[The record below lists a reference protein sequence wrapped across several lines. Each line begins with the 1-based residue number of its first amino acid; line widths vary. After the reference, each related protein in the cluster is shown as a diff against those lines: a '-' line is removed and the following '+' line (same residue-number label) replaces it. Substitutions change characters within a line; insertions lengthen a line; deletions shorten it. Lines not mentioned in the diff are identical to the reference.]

1 MVKYAVYLLVF
12 AFIVGGAY
20 YSGYAVGS
28 ANTKVEYITKEV
40 IKYVEIDKAKSAI
53 YSSPHAG
60 RDTLLRMYSENKF

>member
-1 MVKYAVYLLVF
+1 MVKYAIYLLIF

-20 YSGYAVGS
+20 CSGYAVGS

-53 YSSPHAG
+53 YSAPNIN
-60 RDTLLRMYSENKF
+60 RDTALRLYSENKL